1 MSKDR
6 KLLKIFLA
14 TCLLAGSWQ
23 GSATIAQEE
32 TPQQKVETTETPE
45 TQEAAETQET
55 VSKSI
60 SNLKEAFQHFDV
72 NKAFGTVPGLML
84 QATKEKSQRKQLKS
98 FIYAGYGF
106 LLDSNPEAALNC
118 FNTACAM
125 APTDLDALCY
135 RSEALKQLC
144 RFDEQKNL
152 LTDFENLQPKT
163 GFVYEQLAKD
173 RLRKKNGVEALKLI
187 DAGLAL
193 EKNNCKPALLI
204 LKARACSL
212 LGLGDATTRAYKEAA
227 DLTENQYIKEILLAD
242 SCLIESDLKGTK
254 QHILAAGKLLPDDPI
269 WQYKLGNYYAG
280 ENDNTKALEHL
291 LAATVT
297 SRLSASAYINLAS
310 EYGYD
315 DQYKNALKAL
325 EHIASL
331 LPNTATIY
339 GTTGDIHKL
348 FSENEEALKSYDKAL
363 DLDPYLSRTYFDM
376 ASLHI
381 DMKHGDRAIA
391 LFEKAIAL
399 MPSYWRLRLN
409 HAEILWRLQEFDKA
423 REECLAGLNLLSP
436 LKGDLNI
443 LASHYESRAHAMLCS
458 YFYRKKELPA
468 AIAEAVRFNETK
480 YIPTLPRALSYVKLR
495 PERLVFASDLSEH
508 DPVAL
513 TALGDALYE
522 VKDYE
527 WSEKEYRKAIKLSPE
542 DADLH
547 SYLLNVLTH
556 KRDWS
561 EAARE
566 NFVYS
571 GKLVNKI
578 PGEVGKWLSQD
589 REKSSP

>member
-173 RLRKKNGVEALKLI
+173 RLRKKNGVESLKRI
-187 DAGLAL
+187 DAGLGL

-212 LGLGDATTRAYKEAA
+212 LGLGDATTRAYKESAR
-227 DLTENQYIKEILLAD
+227 LLFTR
-242 SCLIESDLKGTK
+242 S
-254 QHILAAGKLLPDDPI
+254 
-269 WQYKLGNYYAG
+269 
-280 ENDNTKALEHL
+280 
-291 LAATVT
+291 
-297 SRLSASAYINLAS
+297 
-310 EYGYD
+310 
-315 DQYKNALKAL
+315 
-325 EHIASL
+325 
-331 LPNTATIY
+331 
-339 GTTGDIHKL
+339 
-348 FSENEEALKSYDKAL
+348 
-363 DLDPYLSRTYFDM
+363 
-376 ASLHI
+376 
-381 DMKHGDRAIA
+381 
-391 LFEKAIAL
+391 
-399 MPSYWRLRLN
+399 WRC
-409 HAEILWRLQEFDKA
+409 H
-423 REECLAGLNLLSP
+423 
-436 LKGDLNI
+436 
-443 LASHYESRAHAMLCS
+443 H
-458 YFYRKKELPA
+458 
-468 AIAEAVRFNETK
+468 
-480 YIPTLPRALSYVKLR
+480 
-495 PERLVFASDLSEH
+495 
-508 DPVAL
+508 
-513 TALGDALYE
+513 
-522 VKDYE
+522 
-527 WSEKEYRKAIKLSPE
+527 
-542 DADLH
+542 
-547 SYLLNVLTH
+547 
-556 KRDWS
+556 
-561 EAARE
+561 
-566 NFVYS
+566 
-571 GKLVNKI
+571 
-578 PGEVGKWLSQD
+578 PGI
-589 REKSSP
+589 